1 MAPVNDPHSRRPAA
15 AAGPGARPGQK
26 AGFTPA
32 GPTQNPRIPPQ
43 IPPNE
48 RHCRPGAPRLFWQCH
63 MKYVWSELKQR
74 SMSAD
79 DVVRLV
85 PSGGRAFL
93 HGGAATPTV
102 LVDALARRTDVEGVR
117 VYHVHTEGGLAIA
130 DPSCEGRIRS
140 VSLFTG
146 AAARPAIAEGR
157 ADFMP
162 VFLSDIP
169 HFFRSRR
176 IPLDVAILQLSP
188 PDEHGWCTLG
198 SSVDVALAAFE
209 SAAIILAEINEQ
221 MPRTRGE
228 SFVPFSRIS
237 AFIATD
243 RPMHMHPPEPESPI
257 EGRIGEIIADLVED
271 GSTLQMGIGAI
282 PDAVLT
288 RLHHKRDLGIHTE
301 MFSDRLIP
309 LVEAGAVTNKHK
321 AVFPGRILTAFCVGT
336 RRTFDFVHDNPFV
349 TFAGSDRTNDTASI
363 RKNPKVVAINSAIEI
378 DLTGQVCAD
387 SMGHR
392 IYSGIGGQMD
402 FIRGA
407 ALSPGGKPII
417 ALPATAKG
425 GSISRIT
432 AELKPGAGV
441 VTTRGHVHW
450 VVTEY
455 GAVNLQGM
463 TLRERAEALI
473 SIAHPDFRAELR
485 RSVAAIR
492 HFDFGGL

>member
-1 MAPVNDPHSRRPAA
+1 MNTALPDWKNRA
-15 AAGPGARPGQK
+15 
-26 AGFTPA
+26 
-32 GPTQNPRIPPQ
+32 
-43 IPPNE
+43 
-48 RHCRPGAPRLFWQCH
+48 L
-63 MKYVWSELKQR
+63 
-74 SMSAD
+74 SAE
-79 DVVRLV
+79 DVVKLI

-93 HGGAATPTV
+93 HGGAATPSP
-102 LVDALARRTDVEGVR
+102 LVEALARRTDLENLR
-117 VYHVHTEGGLAIA
+117 VYHVHTEGPMPILNQE
-130 DPSCEGRIRS
+130 CEGRIRS
-140 VSLFTG
+140 VSLFSG
-146 AAARPAIAEGR
+146 AATRPLIAEGR
-157 ADFMP
+157 GDFMP

-169 HFFRSRR
+169 YFFRTGR

-188 PDEHGWCTLG
+188 PDSHGWCTLG
-198 SSVDVALAAFE
+198 TSVDVALAAFE
-209 SAAIILAEINEQ
+209 SAKIVIAEINEQ

-228 SFVPFSRIS
+228 SFVPFSRVS
-237 AFIATD
+237 GFIATN
-243 RPMHMHPPEPESPI
+243 RPMHQHAPDPESPV

-301 MFSDRLIP
+301 MFSDRLVP
-309 LVEAGAVTNKHK
+309 LVEAGAVTNKFK
-321 AVFPGRILTAFCVGT
+321 AVFPGRIVTAFCVGT
-336 RRTFDFVHDNPFV
+336 QKTFDFVHDNPFI
-349 TFAGSDRTNDTASI
+349 TFAGSDRTNDTAMI
-363 RKNPKVVAINSAIEI
+363 RKNPKVVAINSAIEL

-387 SMGHR
+387 SMGHK

-417 ALPATAKG
+417 ALPSTAKNG
-425 GSISRIT
+425 TISRIT

-455 GAVNLQGM
+455 GAVNLQAK

-485 RSVAAIR
+485 RTVNGLR
-492 HFDFGGL
+492 HFNFAG